1 MAADARAETAGLV
14 VVGASVGGLV
24 AAILAADRGRRVVVL
39 EREREP
45 GGSARAESE
54 TVAAAGTRLQ
64 AAAGIADEA
73 GALAADLLAAARHH
87 LEPEL
92 AHALARESGPLVDW
106 LTDRCGVAFELVR
119 HAAPG
124 HSAPRLRAP
133 ARPRGRRG
141 RACAAARWSRASC
154 ATPTAP
160 LPVSARARVGAAGR
174 S

>member
-24 AAILAADRGRRVVVL
+24 AAILAADRGRRVVV
-39 EREREP
+39 
-45 GGSARAESE
+45 
-54 TVAAAGTRLQ
+54 
-64 AAAGIADEA
+64 
-73 GALAADLLAAARHH
+73 

-124 HSAPRLRAP
+124 HSAPRLHAP
-133 ARPRGRRG
+133 EGSGAGLV
-141 RACAAARWSRASC
+141 AA
-154 ATPTAP
+154 
-160 LPVSARARVGAAGR
+160 LARAASR
-174 S
+174 